1 MHIKEGIVPTVL
13 GTVVTA
19 TGIALRNSNL
29 PDSYKNGLIGFG
41 LANIA
46 VGSAELITNGMQ
58 NRNMMGRIARTMQM
72 K

>member
-1 MHIKEGIVPTVL
+1 MRNGMIPTVI

-19 TGIALRNSNL
+19 TGFALRNSNI

-41 LANIA
+41 LAQIA
-46 VGSAELITNGMQ
+46 MGSAEMLTESIQKN
-58 NRNMMGRIARTMQM
+58 NMMGRVTSVF